1 MHALSVVGQFGTL
14 QIEEDKLP
22 NVLKENLM
30 EIKTRRSFF
39 GKIAAMAAVV
49 ISAPKLLAQQAP
61 PSVGPAAPG
70 TASGGDGPRRSG
82 ASNHTHNGIYYFSGT
97 GSNDGYPKEDIPVLK
112 SKWRDRPPTLLQQL
126 NEELR
131 DIASEFLVGAS

>member
-49 ISAPKLLAQQAP
+49 ISARNFWLSRLLLLLVLLPLVPRLAMTGRAARAP
-61 PSVGPAAPG
+61 ATIRTTGSITSPEPVPMRAIPRRIFLFSNL
-70 TASGGDGPRRSG
+70 SGGIAPRPCC
-82 ASNHTHNGIYYFSGT
+82 SN
-97 GSNDGYPKEDIPVLK
+97 
-112 SKWRDRPPTLLQQL
+112 
-126 NEELR
+126 
-131 DIASEFLVGAS
+131 